1 MKVELDSNSNIVGY
15 VLVGGNSSAD
25 MIVDESK
32 LPEDFFDKFQPEY
45 YKYRNGDVL
54 LNTNYVKPDKPT
66 ELNVKT
72 PSELVADLAAQ
83 IATMQIH
90 QAETNTQLLQQIA
103 QLQAEKGVT
112 NG

>member
-15 VLVGGNSSAD
+15 VLVGDNSSAD

-32 LPEDFFDKFQPEY
+32 LPEDFFDKFQPGY
-45 YKYRNGDVL
+45 YKYSNGDIL
-54 LNTNYVKPDKPT
+54 LNPDFVEPEKPT
-66 ELNVKT
+66 ELNLKT
-72 PSELVADLAAQ
+72 SSELVADLAEQ
-83 IATMQIH
+83 IATMQIN
-90 QAETNTQLLQQIA
+90 QAEANAQMLQQIA